1 MQRARNDAI
10 PLTGAAGLSSAV
22 SARFAAV
29 LWKPLASWLLFTSL
43 LSDSLHAAAA
53 AAAPPAAIM
62 YYETTTV
69 SP

>member
-10 PLTGAAGLSSAV
+10 LLTGAAGLSSAV

-43 LSDSLHAAAA
+43 LSDSLDVAAAA
-53 AAAPPAAIM
+53 AAAAAAAICVIT
-62 YYETTTV
+62 YTQ
-69 SP
+69 